1 MKSEMKNKGGMRVGV
16 ESGGVKTK
24 YKRYV
29 FVTSVNISFSV
40 DDLSTSLTLDL
51 RTLTICTSFFTE
63 IRLFDGYI
71 KMRFFCKLFI

>member
-1 MKSEMKNKGGMRVGV
+1 MKNKGGMRVGV
-16 ESGGVKTK
+16 ECGGVKTK

-51 RTLTICTSFFTE
+51 RTLTIYTSLPKSVFLMGILKCNF
-63 IRLFDGYI
+63 L
-71 KMRFFCKLFI
+71 